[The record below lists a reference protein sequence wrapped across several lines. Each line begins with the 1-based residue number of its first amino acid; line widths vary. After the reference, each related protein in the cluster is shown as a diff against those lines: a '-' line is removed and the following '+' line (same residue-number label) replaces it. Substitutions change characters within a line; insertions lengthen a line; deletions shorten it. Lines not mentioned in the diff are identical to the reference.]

1 MEDLTME
8 TIFFKNADF
17 LNNLCIKKTR
27 VEFHEYY
34 AERENEG
41 EIVTR
46 SLVFHDVFYR
56 IGCEVRR
63 IYRFRVYEDI
73 EHVLSKPES
82 ELITRWRNMPE
93 INFIYTDKERKL
105 SINLRLTSDDRFH
118 WNVFYTYMGEELMI
132 GTKKAILDADPDK
145 ARAQVIGN
153 KIEDFS
159 LMVRLWEM
167 QKKYEED
174 RKNYKKN
181 MQ

>member
-1 MEDLTME
+1 ME

-17 LNNLCIKKTR
+17 LNNICIKKTR
-27 VEFHEYY
+27 VEFHEWY

-63 IYRFRVYEDI
+63 IYRFRVNEDI
-73 EHVLSKPES
+73 KHVLLKPES
-82 ELITRWRNMPE
+82 ELIARWKNVPE
-93 INFIYTDKERKL
+93 INFVYTDKERRL
-105 SINLRLTSDDRFH
+105 SNNLRVTSEDRFH
-118 WNVFYTYMGEELMI
+118 WNVFYTNMGEELMI
-132 GTKKAILDADPDK
+132 GTRKAMLDADQDK

-159 LMVRLWEM
+159 LMERLWEM

-174 RKNYKKN
+174 RKNYQKN

>member
-1 MEDLTME
+1 ME
-8 TIFFKNADF
+8 TFFFKNADF
-17 LNNLCIKKTR
+17 LNNICIKKTR
-27 VEFHEYY
+27 VEFHEWY

-46 SLVFHDVFYR
+46 SLVFHDIFYR

-63 IYRFRVYEDI
+63 IYRFRVNEDI
-73 EHVLSKPES
+73 KHVLLKPER
-82 ELITRWRNMPE
+82 ELIARWENVPE
-93 INFIYTDKERKL
+93 INFVYTDKERRL
-105 SINLRLTSDDRFH
+105 SNNLRLTSEDRFH
-118 WNVFYTYMGEELMI
+118 WNVFYTNMGEELMV
-132 GTKKAILDADPDK
+132 GTRKAMLDADPDN
-145 ARAQVIGN
+145 AIAQVIGN

-159 LMVRLWEM
+159 LMNRLWEM